1 VVRVDTPREACMSDP
16 EFSGGG
22 ADDPGGPRSSMNA
35 LERLLSISPGV
46 RRMLVSETGPGRFLR
61 RAWYVGRQQC
71 NLCGSWVRFRE
82 SWIGGQ
88 LAAYGFP
95 YPIGDFET
103 LNHDRYLCPV
113 CRSNDRDRLYKLYI
127 DRFLQPDGVRRV
139 LEFAPSTTM
148 SAYLR
153 SRADLQYR
161 TADLMMAGVDDVVD
175 ITDMP
180 MYADGSFDFFMC
192 SHILEH
198 VSDDS
203 LALKEL
209 YRILTPGGRGIV
221 MTPVMPEGRFDEDP
235 SVTDEAERWRRFAQG
250 DHVRLYDRSTL
261 CSRIKQSGLELSLL
275 DRNTF
280 GDKTFERHAIAL
292 ASVLYVVRRP
302 MSDAA

>member
-1 VVRVDTPREACMSDP
+1 MSDP
-16 EFSGGG
+16 EHDGGG
-22 ADDPGGPRSSMNA
+22 AEVPGGSRSSMNA
-35 LERLLSISPGV
+35 LERLLSISPGL
-46 RRMLVSETGPGRFLR
+46 RRALVSETGPGRLLR
-61 RAWYVGRQQC
+61 RAWYVGPQQC

-82 SWIGGQ
+82 SWIGAQ
-88 LAAYGFP
+88 LIEYGFP
-95 YPIGDFET
+95 YPIDDFET
-103 LNHDRYLCPV
+103 LNHSRYLCPV

-127 DRFLQPDGVRRV
+127 DRFLPPNGVRRV
-139 LEFAPSTTM
+139 LEFAPSTTL

-153 SRADLQYR
+153 GRDDLRYR

-180 MYADGSFDFFMC
+180 IYPDGSFDFFMC

-209 YRILTPGGRGIV
+209 YRILAPGGSGII

-235 SVTDEAERWRRFAQG
+235 TVTDEAERWRRFAQG

-280 GDKTFERHAIAL
+280 GDKTFKRHAIAL
-292 ASVLYVVRRP
+292 GSVLYVVRRP
-302 MSDAA
+302 TTDAA

>member
-1 VVRVDTPREACMSDP
+1 MTDS
-16 EFSGGG
+16 EFSGSD
-22 ADDPGGPRSSMNA
+22 ASDPGGPRSSMNA
-35 LERLLSISPGV
+35 LERLLSISP
-46 RRMLVSETGPGRFLR
+46 RLRSALVSESGPGRLLR

-71 NLCGSWVRFRE
+71 NLCGSWVRFRG
-82 SWIGGQ
+82 SWVGAK
-88 LAAYGFP
+88 LVAYGFP
-95 YPIGDFET
+95 YPIDDFET

-127 DRFLQPDGVRRV
+127 DRYLQPNASIRRV
-139 LEFAPSTTM
+139 LEFAPSTAL

-153 SRADLQYR
+153 SRTDLRYR

-209 YRILTPGGRGIV
+209 HRILAPGGSGII
-221 MTPVMPEGRFDEDP
+221 MTPVMPDGRFDEDP

-261 CSRIKQSGLELSLL
+261 CSRIRQSGLELSLL

-280 GDKTFERHAIAL
+280 GDNTFERHAISL
-292 ASVLYVVRRP
+292 RSMLYVVRRP
-302 MSDAA
+302 AVT